1 MSELKVTRQILDREE
16 YIEQAYFF
24 RVYRERIEDSTP
36 SQEILAGLKEE
47 VLTTTRLP
55 LAIGFLIGEIQ
66 LNGRIGDGMARLP
79 HYFLPFQTFII
90 QKAEE
95 DNARFD
101 FLTALKILQHEAEFR
116 SSDAVDCAALFVYQL
131 ECLARNR
138 LGYDHGLLAV
148 AEDPMYSTEWQSWI
162 RKVRFDLGTIDFSNL
177 LYQRS
182 EQHVIDVRRTQN
194 LPDFEPAAKP
204 LFDSHAGRIARAN
217 IGKDPLYLFAA
228 LQRQLGYPAVPRT
241 MKSEKQQLPP
251 AIESRMQRLEARLA
265 LLEQEGKGGI
275 DLSSF
280 YKDGNPFRDDPEQF
294 DL

>member
-1 MSELKVTRQILDREE
+1 MVGVQLDREE

-24 RVYRERIEDSTP
+24 RVYRERLENSTP

-47 VLTTTRLP
+47 VLATTKLP
-55 LAIGFLIGEIQ
+55 MAIDFLMGEIQ

-79 HYFLPFQTFII
+79 HYFLPFQAFII

-95 DNARFD
+95 DNSKFD
-101 FLTALKILQHEAEFR
+101 FRIALRILQHEAEFR
-116 SSDAVDCAALFVYQL
+116 SAESVDPAAVFVYQF

-138 LGYDHGLLAV
+138 LGYDHGVFAI
-148 AEDPMYSTEWQSWI
+148 AADSIYNSDWQNWI
-162 RKVRFDLGTIDFSNL
+162 HKIRIELGTVDFSNL
-177 LYQRS
+177 LYRRS
-182 EQHVIDVRRTQN
+182 EQYLLDVRKQRN
-194 LPDFEPAAKP
+194 EPEFQLAYP
-204 LFDSHAGRIARAN
+204 ILFKGHAGRIARAN

-228 LQRQLGYPAVPRT
+228 LQRQLGYPAVPRPQ
-241 MKSEKQQLPP
+241 KAAKQELLHP

-280 YKDGNPFRDDPEQF
+280 YEGDGAKFKDDPELF
-294 DL
+294 ES